1 MKKQLL
7 TLVVSV
13 AILSLLATN
22 VMAQGKSSPFLITG
36 KIPHLTKLLMQQWDN
51 PELKLSDQ
59 QKSELLKVRAKTL
72 TGVKK
77 MAPEIGSLK
86 KQVAEGIFAGKT
98 PADLSSSVF
107 TIAKLKAEET
117 MIQLDCI
124 DSTMKIISPQQL
136 QVLLDS
142 SGS

>member
-1 MKKQLL
+1 
-7 TLVVSV
+7 
-13 AILSLLATN
+13 
-22 VMAQGKSSPFLITG
+22 
-36 KIPHLTKLLMQQWDN
+36 MQQWDN

-59 QKSELLKVRAKTL
+59 QKSELLKIRAKTL

-77 MAPEIGSLK
+77 IAPEIGSLE

-107 TIAKLKAEET
+107 TIAKLKAEGT

>member
-77 MAPEIGSLK
+77 MAPEIGSLE

-107 TIAKLKAEET
+107 TIAKLKAEGT